1 MRQSSSKIAGQPQ
14 RGLNVLGLRAFVAA
28 RQQHHQH
35 IAELLEIH
43 AIARAMVDAQLRN
56 SLADRRYV
64 ARVAQRQ
71 AFDSRLDA
79 STTLNVTQA
88 IKPMHEG
95 FCFSYLKH
103 D

>member
-1 MRQSSSKIAGQPQ
+1 MG
-14 RGLNVLGLRAFVAA
+14 
-28 RQQHHQH
+28 
-35 IAELLEIH
+35 
-43 AIARAMVDAQLRN
+43 DAQLRN
-56 SLADRRYV
+56 TLADRRHV